1 MRINNF
7 AKKRSGLFWD
17 IKDFDALNEEAI
29 VERILN
35 YGDWEDVKK
44 IISILGMKKTSEIF
58 RKQIKRQ
65 RNSYRPEVK
74 NYFKL
79 YFDKY
84 A

>member
-1 MRINNF
+1 MKINNF

-17 IKDFDALNEEAI
+17 IRDFDALNEEAI

-35 YGDWEDVKK
+35 YGDWKDVQGLIK
-44 IISILGMKKTSEIF
+44 ILGINKTAKIFKKQSC
-58 RKQIKRQ
+58 RLRC
-65 RNSYRPEVK
+65 NYRPEIK

-79 YFDKY
+79 YFNKY